1 MLQMLASPTFILLG
15 CAVVLLILLV
25 VSFASRPR
33 VFSQYLRAMTG
44 IRVTPSEIRR
54 IFKQRGRTGVRELF
68 LELLIREDLREDGVA
83 RPDAKAARPV
93 AFEIDAARKQ

>member
-1 MLQMLASPTFILLG
+1 MLSLLASPTFILLG

-44 IRVTPSEIRR
+44 IRVTPREIRR

-93 AFEIDAARKQ
+93 AFEFDAARKQ

>member
-1 MLQMLASPTFILLG
+1 MSTLFASPTFILLG
-15 CAVVLLILLV
+15 CAIVLLVLLV

-44 IRVTPSEIRR
+44 IRVTPREIRR

-83 RPDAKAARPV
+83 HPDAKAARPV
-93 AFEIDAARKQ
+93 AFEVDAARKQ